1 MSNLLEDSTSW
12 LNRSKSEMIEAQEVG
27 SEQSCQTLISSSS
40 GALTNRTIIWKFVVN
55 DLEKFKII
63 HLVGYGFRG
72 QIISEISRNYACL
85 FSSYTNSIYSPSH
98 NFWLQ
103 LILDIGY
110 FGVIITIVLL
120 VYLILK
126 LTRLFVIER
135 DYGYF
140 AFLNILIY
148 LISVGSL
155 ESSISPDWHST
166 FILLIF
172 IAVSILPKH
181 HSLKT

>member
-72 QIISEISRNYACL
+72 Q
-85 FSSYTNSIYSPSH
+85 IYSPSH